1 MNTDSNDNGDL
12 LLIVA
17 IVGCHYSL
25 QIFCFLSKTEKK
37 RTDERTYGRRKRE
50 RKRER
55 ERERRGMAGRS
66 GRQGRLVPWSCWS
79 EWSEVK
85 HLLVDAHD
93 SHSNARGL
101 DLVSSWRARGRVP
114 LSVEATAELV
124 QIRNQMSSSS
134 SSPSSSSSSSS
145 SVPAHVHRLTLSMA
159 LVRLVNGVS
168 GAMQKGVYA
177 KSVANLAESAGLPR
191 ILVDVRHEA
200 THNTLPSLSVLVIA
214 AEQALDWLEGNYWK
228 PQQENLLSQH
238 KLIRDVLGEL
248 LDLCLLG
255 GGSSSS
261 AKEEEASTKSARA
274 ELLKEIIKFVH
285 QSQASLLAEHVYFLS
300 LSKPFRNLEGRG
312 WKTFLNKICKY
323 WPSLAP
329 LVLERCW
336 SGLKQSLLGSNSSE
350 EKDGVITT
358 CDFVPW
364 MLENRDLWCGKG
376 GEQKPLEEQEREQK
390 LLKVLYS
397 IVLEGARLAKGKEEE
412 SEALLSLLRKCFGVL
427 SSSSEKI
434 GGDMNQSLKI
444 LEQLLNPDGQGVS
457 ASGPDIVFGPSITL
471 GKRERREGEGD
482 GGEEAIKDGEE
493 EAKAPRRWKKCKKWM
508 PCAIGNLPKLS
519 DPNGK
524 LPFRFNAVNATFA
537 SQQEGERKEDEH
549 GEQAAAE
556 NVSPRKSPS
565 EGDDILAEKRNEYV
579 PTMLESRGRS
589 SMKSSSIKLLI

>member
-1 MNTDSNDNGDL
+1 
-12 LLIVA
+12 
-17 IVGCHYSL
+17 
-25 QIFCFLSKTEKK
+25 
-37 RTDERTYGRRKRE
+37 
-50 RKRER
+50 
-55 ERERRGMAGRS
+55 
-66 GRQGRLVPWSCWS
+66 
-79 EWSEVK
+79 
-85 HLLVDAHD
+85 
-93 SHSNARGL
+93 
-101 DLVSSWRARGRVP
+101 
-114 LSVEATAELV
+114 
-124 QIRNQMSSSS
+124 
-134 SSPSSSSSSSS
+134 
-145 SVPAHVHRLTLSMA
+145 MA

-457 ASGPDIVFGPSITL
+457 ASGPDIEFGPSITL

-482 GGEEAIKDGEE
+482 GGEEAIKDGEEEAKALGGGRNAKNGCLVLLETEEAIKDGEE